1 MANQE
6 GLDTP
11 LPRKNSDLS
20 PRNNRLVIT
29 APSSSSCNRTTKY
42 ILSFNAR
49 FERCAANK
57 SRYIAARNNPS
68 LDEEERERD
77 GRESKGKEK
86 KSASLSQWENRRSD
100 DLRSGDIRLQQLII
114 RRRMRIQFLNDD
126 GEGELCH
133 FRQELISSRDL
144 NRWQGGEENKAKD
157 LLDGSERHGPIS
169 DYLSFLSWILLCSLL
184 LHREKKLWDKLK
196 FKHGW
201 G

>member
-1 MANQE
+1 MKDAARWVARKPRDKTPFIGRMANQE

-68 LDEEERERD
+68 LDEEERERWKRIE
-77 GRESKGKEK
+77 GKGKKIGEFIAMG
-86 KSASLSQWENRRSD
+86 KSKERR
-100 DLRSGDIRLQQLII
+100 LT
-114 RRRMRIQFLNDD
+114 
-126 GEGELCH
+126 
-133 FRQELISSRDL
+133 
-144 NRWQGGEENKAKD
+144 
-157 LLDGSERHGPIS
+157 ERGHPVAAINHPPKNAYPIP
-169 DYLSFLSWILLCSLL
+169 
-184 LHREKKLWDKLK
+184 
-196 FKHGW
+196 
-201 G
+201 

>member
-11 LPRKNSDLS
+11 LPRKNCDLS

-29 APSSSSCNRTTKY
+29 ALSSSSSCNRTTKY

-157 LLDGSERHGPIS
+157 LLAIGRK
-169 DYLSFLSWILLCSLL
+169 WAT
-184 LHREKKLWDKLK
+184 RAN
-196 FKHGW
+196 
-201 G
+201 

>member
-1 MANQE
+1 MKDAARWVARRPRDKTPFIGRMANQE

-68 LDEEERERD
+68 LDEEERER
-77 GRESKGKEK
+77 EME
-86 KSASLSQWENRRSD
+86 ENRRE
-100 DLRSGDIRLQQLII
+100 RKKNRRVYRNGKIEGATTYGAGTSG
-114 RRRMRIQFLNDD
+114 
-126 GEGELCH
+126 
-133 FRQELISSRDL
+133 
-144 NRWQGGEENKAKD
+144 
-157 LLDGSERHGPIS
+157 
-169 DYLSFLSWILLCSLL
+169 CSN
-184 LHREKKLWDKLK
+184 
-196 FKHGW
+196 
-201 G
+201 

>member
-57 SRYIAARNNPS
+57 SRYTAARNNPWT
-68 LDEEERERD
+68 RKRD

-157 LLDGSERHGPIS
+157 LLAIGRK
-169 DYLSFLSWILLCSLL
+169 WAT
-184 LHREKKLWDKLK
+184 RAN
-196 FKHGW
+196 
-201 G
+201 